1 MKHKGYDECSE
12 YEYYDIINY
21 KFCSLCEY
29 FYDNEKEQRF
39 ECLRDSEAEL
49 DCCSKEMVGRR

>member
-1 MKHKGYDECSE
+1 MKHQGYDNCSE

-21 KFCSLCEY
+21 KHCSLCEY

-39 ECLRDSEAEL
+39 ECLRDSGAEL
-49 DCCSKEMVGRR
+49 DCCNKETVGRR